1 MTDRLSSGSDR
12 LDGTL
17 GGGFMANAINFILGP
32 PGSGKTI
39 LAQQYL
45 FHNATEQHPGVYFST
60 VSEPLEKILRYAQTL
75 TFFDGR
81 ALGKSVLYEDLG
93 GVLNDKG
100 LPGILARVTEVL
112 REQGPSL
119 IVIDSFKAT
128 RSYADGQESFRHF
141 LHELAGRVSAYPV
154 TSFWIGEYDSGDI
167 IEAPEFAVA
176 DAIVSLSSERRG
188 ERESRSLQVLKLRGS
203 DYQSGLHAYRLS
215 ESGLQVFPRM
225 ADPVDPSGY
234 GLSDVRVPSG
244 IPVLDAMLE
253 DGFWPGASTLVAG
266 PSGSGK
272 TLLGLH
278 FVFSGL
284 DTGEPGLLATMQENP
299 SQLERIANR
308 YSWSFRSPGVELMYR
323 TPVDLYLDEWVYD
336 LLGTIERTGVR
347 RVVIDSLGDLRAA
360 AADDLRFREYIY
372 SLLQRCSRQGVS
384 VILTQEMLRLFGV
397 SQVSEYGVS
406 HLSDNVVLL
415 QFVRGNAELRR
426 SITVLKTRASTHD
439 PRSLQFD
446 ITTAGFVLGEPLS
459 SSEALSN

>member
-1 MTDRLSSGSDR
+1 
-12 LDGTL
+12 
-17 GGGFMANAINFILGP
+17 MANAINFILGP

-45 FHNATEQHPGVYFST
+45 FHNATERRPGVYFST

-81 ALGKSVLYEDLG
+81 ELGKSVFYEDLG
-93 GVLNDKG
+93 GVLNDEG
-100 LPGILARVTEVL
+100 LPGVLARITEVL
-112 REQGPSL
+112 RERGPSL
-119 IVIDSFKAT
+119 MTIDSFKAT

-141 LHELAGRVSAYPV
+141 LHDLAGRVSAYPV
-154 TSFWIGEYDSGDI
+154 TSFWVGEYESGDI
-167 IEAPEFAVA
+167 VEAPEFAVA

-188 ERESRSLQVLKLRGS
+188 ERESRWLQVLKLRGS

-215 ESGLQVFPRM
+215 ESGLQIFPRM
-225 ADPVDPSGY
+225 ADPVDPSAY

-244 IPVLDAMLE
+244 IPLLDAMLE

-278 FVFSGL
+278 FVLNGL
-284 DTGEPGLLATMQENP
+284 DAGEPGLLATMQENP

-308 YSWSFRSPGVELMYR
+308 FSWSFEAPGVEIMYR

-336 LLGTIERTGVR
+336 LLETIERTGAR

-360 AADDLRFREYIY
+360 AADDVRFREYIY

-384 VILTQEMLRLFGV
+384 VILTQEMLQLFGV
-397 SQVSEYGVS
+397 GQVSEFGVS

-415 QFVRGNAELRR
+415 QFVRGDAELRR
-426 SITVLKTRASTHD
+426 SITVVKTRASTHD

-446 ITTAGFVLGEPLS
+446 ITTAGFELGEPLS
-459 SSEALSN
+459 SSEALSS

>member
-1 MTDRLSSGSDR
+1 
-12 LDGTL
+12 
-17 GGGFMANAINFILGP
+17 MANAINFILGP

-100 LPGILARVTEVL
+100 LPGVLARITEVL
-112 REQGPSL
+112 REQSPSV

-188 ERESRSLQVLKLRGS
+188 ERESRWLRVLKLRGS

-225 ADPVDPSGY
+225 ADPVDPTAY

-308 YSWSFRSPGVELMYR
+308 YSWSFKSPGVELMYR

-347 RVVIDSLGDLRAA
+347 RVVIDSLGDLRAG

-384 VILTQEMLRLFGV
+384 VMLTQEMLRLFGV

-446 ITTAGFVLGEPLS
+446 ITSAGFVLGEPLS
-459 SSEALSN
+459 SSEALSS

>member
-1 MTDRLSSGSDR
+1 M
-12 LDGTL
+12 
-17 GGGFMANAINFILGP
+17 I
-32 PGSGKTI
+32 
-39 LAQQYL
+39 
-45 FHNATEQHPGVYFST
+45 
-60 VSEPLEKILRYAQTL
+60 
-75 TFFDGR
+75 
-81 ALGKSVLYEDLG
+81 
-93 GVLNDKG
+93 
-100 LPGILARVTEVL
+100 
-112 REQGPSL
+112 
-119 IVIDSFKAT
+119 IDSFKAT
-128 RSYADGQESFRHF
+128 RSYADGQESFRRF
-141 LHELAGRVSAYPV
+141 LHDLAGRVSAYPV
-154 TSFWIGEYDSGDI
+154 TSFWVGEYESGDI

-215 ESGLQVFPRM
+215 ESGLEVFPRM
-225 ADPVDPSGY
+225 ADPVDPSAY

-278 FVFSGL
+278 FVFKGL

-299 SQLERIANR
+299 SQLERTANR
-308 YSWSFRSPGVELMYR
+308 FSWSFTSPGVELMYR

-360 AADDLRFREYIY
+360 AADDIRFREYVY

-384 VILTQEMLRLFGV
+384 VILTQEMPQLFGV
-397 SQVSEYGVS
+397 SAVSEYGVS

-415 QFVRGNAELRR
+415 QFVRGKAELRR
-426 SITVLKTRASTHD
+426 SITVVKTRASTHD
-439 PRSLQFD
+439 PRSIQFD
-446 ITTAGFVLGEPLS
+446 ITTAGFALGEPLS
-459 SSEALSN
+459 SSEALSS